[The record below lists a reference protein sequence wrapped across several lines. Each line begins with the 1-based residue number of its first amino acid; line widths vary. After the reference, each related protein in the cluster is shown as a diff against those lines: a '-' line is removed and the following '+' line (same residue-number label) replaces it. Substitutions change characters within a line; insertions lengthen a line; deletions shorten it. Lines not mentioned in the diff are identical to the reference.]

1 MTNQPNLLLI
11 TTDQLRRDSLGCYG
25 GTVIDTP
32 NLDRLAG
39 TSTIYDNAWT
49 ASPWCLPSRSSIM
62 TGCYPH
68 THRAYSNFRDCR
80 LSQDRPNLYN
90 TLGGL
95 GYQVNH
101 VGKCHYAPV
110 PYGETKPDRTLPY
123 TEFRDYYLSLG
134 IDQLDLQDDKQVSV
148 WFRDDYAE
156 ELDQAGHL
164 EAYRAKVWDKDA
176 AKVFTF
182 PAPAEW
188 HPDAWVGRK
197 AVERINRADQ
207 AQPQFTWVSISGPHF
222 PFDPPAEYQDRV
234 DPNRIADPVITGDL
248 DDPARMHY
256 WSRHGAPG
264 QWIES
269 GRNDRYDDDYWRQL
283 RTNYYANVALIDD
296 VIGDVIGAAEERFGD
311 DLVVIFTPDHGEML
325 GNHGIWGKGHCFY
338 NDVLNVPFLVRRPG
352 VTPGRSND
360 LVSLIDIF
368 PTLVGLA
375 GGDSA
380 PSAGSGRVDGLS
392 LAGDE
397 RHQILLSEGEGFVTA
412 TDGRHKLARAE
423 AHGRRFAELFDLAED
438 PGELINRSG
447 DPDHAAAER
456 DLSAAINAALLSAAL
471 P

>member
-1 MTNQPNLLLI
+1 MSERPHLLLI

-25 GTVIDTP
+25 GSVIETP
-32 NLDRLAG
+32 NLDRLAA
-39 TSTIYDNAWT
+39 TSTVYDNAWT

-80 LSQDRPNLYN
+80 LTPDRPNLYN

-95 GYQVNH
+95 GYHVTH

-123 TEFRDYYLSLG
+123 SEFRDYYLSLG
-134 IDQLDLQDDKQVSV
+134 IDDLELQDDKQVSV

-182 PAPAEW
+182 PAPTEW

-197 AVERINRADQ
+197 AVERLSRADQ
-207 AQPQFTWVSISGPHF
+207 DQPQFTWVSISGPHF
-222 PFDPPAEYQDRV
+222 PFDPPAEYLDRV
-234 DPNRIADPVITGDL
+234 DPNKIEEPVITGDL

-264 QWIES
+264 RWIES
-269 GRNDRYDDDYWRQL
+269 GRNDRYDADYWRRL

-296 VIGDVIGAAEERFGD
+296 VIGDLITAAEQRFGD

-352 VTPGRSND
+352 VAPGRSDD

-375 GGDSA
+375 GGDPGA
-380 PSAGSGRVDGLS
+380 VDGLS
-392 LAGDE
+392 LAGE
-397 RHQILLSEGEGFVTA
+397 QRHQILLSEGEGFVTA
-412 TDGRHKLARAE
+412 TDGRRKLARAE
-423 AHGRRFAELFDLAED
+423 AHGRRFAEFFDLAED

-447 DPDHAAAER
+447 DPKHAAAER
-456 DLSAAINAALLSAAL
+456 DLGAAIGAALLSAAL